1 MSIKTSIGIIE
12 RYYGH
17 PRQIRQILNSTA
29 IGGEKIVKENQYS
42 LLHDINLLTEER
54 PIDSH

>member
-1 MSIKTSIGIIE
+1 MSIKTSIGIFE

-29 IGGEKIVKENQYS
+29 IDGEKIAKENQY
-42 LLHDINLLTEER
+42 LFLDGINL
-54 PIDSH
+54 